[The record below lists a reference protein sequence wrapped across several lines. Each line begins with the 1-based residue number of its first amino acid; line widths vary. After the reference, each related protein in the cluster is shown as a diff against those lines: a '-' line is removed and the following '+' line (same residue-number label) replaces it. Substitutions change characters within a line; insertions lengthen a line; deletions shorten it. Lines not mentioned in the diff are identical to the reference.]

1 MKLENVDSKEKA
13 SEIIGKTLY
22 VGRENIN
29 LGNNEYLLTDLIN
42 LKVVDANC
50 ETTFYGTVTDVITK
64 NTKTLIYEITNKE
77 GKKHLIPAVR
87 DFIKEIDMKNKKI
100 KINLVPGLLDNAY

>member
-22 VGRENIN
+22 VDRENIN
-29 LGNNEYLLTDLIN
+29 LGNNEYLRTDLIN

-64 NTKTLIYEITNKE
+64 NTKTLIYILRSLYQMMCNK
-77 GKKHLIPAVR
+77 
-87 DFIKEIDMKNKKI
+87 
-100 KINLVPGLLDNAY
+100 